1 LQEENNPRIV
11 KPSGDVATTLDPELS
26 TLSPGA
32 PAQDPQDNPA
42 EHWDL
47 VIEPKAHLLDLNL
60 KEVWKYRDLLLLFVK
75 RDFIAQYKQT
85 ILGPLWHVIQPI
97 FTTIM
102 FLLVFGKIANIPTDG
117 IHPILFYMS
126 GITIW
131 NYFSSCITS
140 TSSTFVA
147 NAGIFGKVYFPRL
160 VIPLSSVLSN
170 MVKFGIQ
177 FLLLVIMI
185 AFYAFGGTPVHVGIP
200 LLFIPVL
207 VVMMAGLGLGLGIII
222 SSLTTKY
229 RDLTVLISF
238 GVQLLMY
245 ATPVVYPLSFLK
257 GKSYASWIQ
266 WNPLTPIVEAFRYAL
281 FGRGSFEVTGLLYSG
296 GFIVVVLFIGL
307 LIFSKV
313 ERTFMDTV

>member
-1 LQEENNPRIV
+1 MKTQAINTG
-11 KPSGDVATTLDPELS
+11 S
-26 TLSPGA
+26 SP
-32 PAQDPQDNPA
+32 

-47 VIEPKAHLLDLNL
+47 VIEPRAHLFDLNL
-60 KEVWKYRDLLLLFVK
+60 KEVWRYRDLLMLFVK

-85 ILGPLWHVIQPI
+85 ILGPLWHLIQPV

-117 IHPILFYMS
+117 VNPVLFYMA

-131 NYFSSCITS
+131 NYFSGCLTTTS
-140 TSSTFVA
+140 GTFVA

-160 VIPLSSVLSN
+160 VIPLSNVLSN
-170 MVKFGIQ
+170 MVKFAIQ
-177 FLLLVIMI
+177 FLLLLAMMI
-185 AFYAFGGTPVHVGIP
+185 FYSFKGFPIHFGLTW
-200 LLFIPVL
+200 LWIPVL
-207 VVMMAGLGLGLGIII
+207 MIMMAGLGLGLGIII

-238 GVQLLMY
+238 AVQLLMY
-245 ATPVVYPLSFLK
+245 ATPIVYPLSFLK
-257 GKSYASWIQ
+257 DKSYARWIA
-266 WNPLTPIVEAFRYAL
+266 WNPLTPIVESFRYAL
-281 FGRGSFEVTGLLYSG
+281 FGKGSFDIASLLYSG
-296 GFIVVVLFIGL
+296 GTIIVILFLGL

>member
-1 LQEENNPRIV
+1 MIIQ
-11 KPSGDVATTLDPELS
+11 
-26 TLSPGA
+26 
-32 PAQDPQDNPA
+32 
-42 EHWDL
+42 
-47 VIEPKAHLLDLNL
+47 PKAHLFDLNL
-60 KEVWKYRDLLLLFVK
+60 KEVWRYRDLLFLFVK

-85 ILGPLWHVIQPI
+85 ILGPLWHLIQPI

-117 IHPILFYMS
+117 INPILFYMA

-131 NYFSSCITS
+131 NYFSSCLNS

-160 VIPLSSVLSN
+160 VIPLSTVLSN

-177 FLLLVIMI
+177 FLLLLAMMI
-185 AFYAFGGTPVHVGIP
+185 FYSFKGFPIHFGIAW
-200 LLFIPVL
+200 LWIPVIL
-207 VVMMAGLGLGLGIII
+207 IMMAGLGLGLGIII

-245 ATPVVYPLSFLK
+245 ATPIVYPLSFLK
-257 GKSYASWIQ
+257 NKSYARWIE
-266 WNPLTPIVEAFRYAL
+266 WNPLTPIVESWKYAL
-281 FGRGSFEVTGLLYSG
+281 FGKGSFDVTGLLYSSG
-296 GFIVVVLFIGL
+296 VIIIILFVGL

-313 ERTFMDTV
+313 EKTFMDTV